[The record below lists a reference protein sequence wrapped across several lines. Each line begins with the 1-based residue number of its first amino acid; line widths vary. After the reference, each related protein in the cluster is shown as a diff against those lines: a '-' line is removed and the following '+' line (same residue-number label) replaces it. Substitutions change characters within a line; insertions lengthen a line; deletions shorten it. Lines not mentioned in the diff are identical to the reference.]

1 MNSVGQ
7 KPRQQTQNGLLRLVF
22 LQIFIF
28 QRFFVEGIA
37 DKSSSIEGE
46 LTSLNRCNPDAEK
59 AASRCLEPM
68 LAYANAIQL
77 ADGKSGHRHFSIQG
91 PQVFQRL
98 CVLYAEFKEC
108 TAAVRCQSLSEQAVD
123 ASYGFMCGSGQ
134 AEFQQHADC
143 FARVENRPDYIQCRE
158 QASDAMD
165 RVADQQKMKATND
178 EAHQSQLCAAMADYL
193 DCCRPPVERSCGHQA
208 WALVARITR
217 DSLRVSLPKCRLA
230 TLLVEGEDDAQ

>member
-28 QRFFVEGIA
+28 QRFFAEGIA

-98 CVLYAEFKEC
+98 CVLYAEFKVLQEIADKELKLFIC
-108 TAAVRCQSLSEQAVD
+108 RSALQPSGAKACPSRRWMPATGLSIHFPPNANSHPHHSQFYVRKWSSRVPTTRRLLCPSGEQTRLHSVPGTGLRCNGPGGR
-123 ASYGFMCGSGQ
+123 S
-134 AEFQQHADC
+134 AEN
-143 FARVENRPDYIQCRE
+143 E
-158 QASDAMD
+158 
-165 RVADQQKMKATND
+165 
-178 EAHQSQLCAAMADYL
+178 
-193 DCCRPPVERSCGHQA
+193 GHQRRSPSKPT
-208 WALVARITR
+208 LCGDGR
-217 DSLRVSLPKCRLA
+217 LFGLLPTA
-230 TLLVEGEDDAQ
+230 G